1 MGKTYLA
8 TRLERQDYERIERLV
23 RQSKLDRVEVTRR
36 LILIGL
42 KHVKQPEDLLKA

>member
-8 TRLERQDYERIERLV
+8 TRLEREDFKLV
-23 RQSKLDRVEVTRR
+23 EKLAQQTNLGKSEIARR

-42 KHVKQPEDLLKA
+42 KHVQKPEDLLKV

>member
-1 MGKTYLA
+1 MGKNYLA
-8 TRLERQDYERIERLV
+8 TRLEKQDYEKIERLV
-23 RQSKLDRVEVTRR
+23 KQSRLDRAEVTRR

>member
-8 TRLERQDYERIERLV
+8 TRLEKQDYERIEHLV
-23 RQSKLDRVEVTRR
+23 KQSKLNRGEITRR

-42 KHVKQPEDLLKA
+42 KHVKEPKDLLKI

>member
-1 MGKTYLA
+1 MGKA
-8 TRLERQDYERIERLV
+8 HIGTRLEKQDYEKIERLV
-23 RQSKLDRVEVTRR
+23 KQSKLDRAEVARR

>member
-23 RQSKLDRVEVTRR
+23 KQSKLGRAEVARR